1 MRFERR
7 TRSCCSSSA
16 KWDHSRSAM
25 TAGSPASTGRNRCGS
40 VRSPPAATRA
50 SRRSSFAP
58 ARLMRSRSRSSCLG
72 LIAYTAKPRSR
83 RASTTGPCGTSIA
96 TATEPGSPAADTSQ
110 SHRAARPAPPCA
122 NARSP
127 TTLPALSSRQTWCFA
142 EPQSTPANQRNV
154 SSAMVLSSRVP
165 RAVTTP
171 AGTCM
176 GARGRDFLLGIRRG
190 QPAGA
195 QIHVW
200 CSWHEGTDG
209 RSRQAGSHGQL
220 THALIVPVPDTGARI
235 RGGGRNDPCPV
246 LGSGDA
252 DGLRASQLQHAVQ
265 DRDGDV
271 HLGGLTLV
279 RTRAQPV
286 PDHALEPA
294 NGGLGAGTPV
304 ISRRL
309 LPAHP
314 APLGD
319 ELEVAVALGGGRLGR
334 RAGHGGRTWWDD
346 DGRRGMALAD
356 AGVDAVLVV
365 RAVACDGGHC
375 ACDLVEQGANL

>member
-1 MRFERR
+1 MVRLRLYDRAPRR
-7 TRSCCSSSA
+7 DSGTPTLQ
-16 KWDHSRSAM
+16 RSAFNSTHEP
-25 TAGSPASTGRNRCGS
+25 TAP
-40 VRSPPAATRA
+40 V
-50 SRRSSFAP
+50 
-58 ARLMRSRSRSSCLG
+58 SRSRFRLH
-72 LIAYTAKPRSR
+72 AR
-83 RASTTGPCGTSIA
+83 RC
-96 TATEPGSPAADTSQ
+96 SQ

-220 THALIVPVPDTGARI
+220 THALIVPFPDTGARPGLSHMALVVGD
-235 RGGGRNDPCPV
+235 GGC
-246 LGSGDA
+246 
-252 DGLRASQLQHAVQ
+252 
-265 DRDGDV
+265 
-271 HLGGLTLV
+271 
-279 RTRAQPV
+279 
-286 PDHALEPA
+286 
-294 NGGLGAGTPV
+294 
-304 ISRRL
+304 
-309 LPAHP
+309 
-314 APLGD
+314 
-319 ELEVAVALGGGRLGR
+319 
-334 RAGHGGRTWWDD
+334 W
-346 DGRRGMALAD
+346 GRRGWTLNAD
-356 AGVDAVLVV
+356 S
-365 RAVACDGGHC
+365 
-375 ACDLVEQGANL
+375 